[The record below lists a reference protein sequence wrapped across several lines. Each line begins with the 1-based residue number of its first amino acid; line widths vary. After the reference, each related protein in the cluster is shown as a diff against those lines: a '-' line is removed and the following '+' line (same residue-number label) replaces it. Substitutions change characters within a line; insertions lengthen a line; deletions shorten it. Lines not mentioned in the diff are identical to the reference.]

1 MQQDM
6 YSRGHDGGAMKGI
19 LLPRL
24 YVDSIA
30 EITADVLKKIGIKG
44 LILDIDNTLV
54 PNHVADADDNV
65 LEWTDAM
72 KAAGFKLCIVS
83 NGARKRVAR
92 FNEKLGLFAVHRA
105 MKPAKRAFLKAGMVM
120 GLESRQIAVVGDQ
133 IFTDVYGGNRLGMFT
148 ILVKPI
154 DRNEGKFVK
163 LKRIFEK
170 RIIRGLSERQG
181 KGVSGEFTDDTG

>member
-1 MQQDM
+1 
-6 YSRGHDGGAMKGI
+6 MKGI

-24 YVDSIA
+24 YVDSIE
-30 EITADVLKKIGIKG
+30 EITADVLEKNGIKG

-133 IFTDVYGGNRLGMFT
+133 IFTDVYGGNRAGMFT

-154 DRNEGKFVK
+154 DCNEGIFVK

-170 RIIRGLSERQG
+170 RILRELSENQS
-181 KGVSGEFTDDTG
+181 KGVSEEFSDDTG

>member
-30 EITADVLKKIGIKG
+30 EITADVLEKIGIKG

-65 LEWTDAM
+65 LDWTGAM

-133 IFTDVYGGNRLGMFT
+133 IFTDVYGGNRAGMFT

-154 DRNEGKFVK
+154 DCNEGIFVK

-170 RIIRGLSERQG
+170 RILRELSENQS
-181 KGVSGEFTDDTG
+181 KGVSEEFSDDTG